1 MNTFIRY
8 RTSIL
13 SMLLQIYCF
22 YRLTVFRDLLFL
34 HICDFCSTLIFLFFA
49 QIIISYFFMDR
60 MISHVIFDG
69 SRKFHYKR
77 PIASLYGVIDQIIE
91 IHHFSNDMI
100 SNFKIYI
107 FSNVKMKI

>member
-13 SMLLQIYCF
+13 WMLLQIYCF
-22 YRLTVFRDLLFL
+22 YSFTVFAYLPFLLFL
-34 HICDFCSTLIFLFFA
+34 FCTQF
-49 QIIISYFFMDR
+49 IISYIFMDR

-77 PIASLYGVIDQIIE
+77 PTLPYMMSL
-91 IHHFSNDMI
+91 IHHSSDEMI